1 MEGQNATVSPGTWR
15 NLETYCLI
23 VCREVLLS
31 HDIPVEA
38 SNLKSLYD
46 FVVQSNKIKAMSLA
60 ITITNYCT
68 NYCKNITPETVS

>member
-23 VCREVLLS
+23 VCQEVLLS
-31 HDIPVEA
+31 HDIPVET

-46 FVVQSNKIKAMSLA
+46 FVVQSNKIKAMS
-60 ITITNYCT
+60 
-68 NYCKNITPETVS
+68 